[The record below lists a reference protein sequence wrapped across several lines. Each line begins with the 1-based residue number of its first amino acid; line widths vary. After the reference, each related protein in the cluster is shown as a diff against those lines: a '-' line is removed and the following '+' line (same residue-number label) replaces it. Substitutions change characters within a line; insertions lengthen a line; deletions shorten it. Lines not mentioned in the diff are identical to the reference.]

1 MKKTIKKKPYN
12 KKENIIVANNIK
24 ELKQGIEE
32 ALPDALKQIDKYFE
46 EEKLSKRVKRLKD
59 GSIVI
64 DEGDGYKI
72 MAYRIEKPVNNKPV
86 WQRLSKKQKEEAGN
100 IMNIKEVSISSL
112 FGNPFS
118 FVVVCCD
125 HPNYGYFADACFF
138 WTSMHLSA
146 DWEFVPVAS
155 WTTKY
160 DRHHINVKS
169 QKEGLPTS
177 VSLFLKDYPE
187 FKELFG

>member
-1 MKKTIKKKPYN
+1 M
-12 KKENIIVANNIK
+12 
-24 ELKQGIEE
+24 
-32 ALPDALKQIDKYFE
+32 
-46 EEKLSKRVKRLKD
+46 KLSKRAKRLED

-64 DEGDGYKI
+64 DEGDGEKVI
-72 MAYRIEKPVNNKPV
+72 AYRLEHPTNNE
-86 WQRLSKKQKEEAGN
+86 S
-100 IMNIKEVSISSL
+100 IKELAKRSGVFGVKSVRELKKLSGDPKVSDI
-112 FGNPFS
+112 FGNPFA
-118 FVVVCCD
+118 FVVVGWD
-125 HPNYGYFADACFF
+125 NGNYGYFADACFF
-138 WTSMHLSA
+138 WTSIHLST

-177 VSLFLKDYPE
+177 VSLFLMDYPE